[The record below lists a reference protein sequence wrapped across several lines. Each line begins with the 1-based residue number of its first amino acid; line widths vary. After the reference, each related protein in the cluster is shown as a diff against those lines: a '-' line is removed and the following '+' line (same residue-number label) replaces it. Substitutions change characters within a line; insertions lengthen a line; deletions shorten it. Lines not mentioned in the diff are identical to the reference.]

1 MTLLADK
8 DERFKNLFGKVALF
22 VLLAL
27 LGIAVSFL
35 WTGVKK
41 GLLTPKSSVYFAA
54 DSGRDIKKGMPVK
67 LRGFKIGTVSALSM
81 DQAGQVQVEMRI
93 EDKYMA
99 LLREDAVANLEKEG
113 LIGDNVLDIDSG
125 TPGKKALR
133 AGGKI
138 GFERGSGM
146 EQIAEEV
153 RDRLLPALDEMH
165 KLLRDVN
172 DPQGDVRQTVKNLRE
187 FSTAMRGTGARI
199 DRLLDHADQTTTNEL
214 QPLLRSVRR
223 SAANAEGM
231 TEQLN
236 RDLPGL
242 MQKTDAS
249 LENLRQT
256 SETLKSAIQQSASKL
271 PGLLGE
277 SRELVGGTRDIVD
290 AATASWPLK
299 SIMPQP
305 EQGLVRMDSHD

>member
-22 VLLAL
+22 VLLAV
-27 LGIAVSFL
+27 LGIALSFM
-35 WTGVKK
+35 WTGIKK
-41 GLLTPKSSVYFAA
+41 GLLTPKSSVYFVA
-54 DSGRDIKKGMPVK
+54 DSGQDIKKGMPVK
-67 LRGFKIGTVSALSM
+67 LRGFKIGTVSDVSM
-81 DQAGQVQVEMRI
+81 DKEGQVRVEMRI
-93 EDKYMA
+93 EDKYMP

-113 LIGDNVLDIDSG
+113 LIGDSILDIDSG
-125 TPGKKALR
+125 TPGKKPLKAD
-133 AGGKI
+133 GKLQ
-138 GFERGSGM
+138 FERGSGM

-187 FSTAMRGTGARI
+187 FSAAMRGTGARI
-199 DRLLDHADQTTTNEL
+199 DRLLDHVDQTTTNEL

-223 SAANAEGM
+223 SAANTETM
-231 TEQLN
+231 TEQMN
-236 RDLPGL
+236 RDLPGM
-242 MQKTDAS
+242 MQKADAS

-256 SETLKSAIQQSASKL
+256 SETFKSAIRQSAPQL

-299 SIMPQP
+299 TIMPQP